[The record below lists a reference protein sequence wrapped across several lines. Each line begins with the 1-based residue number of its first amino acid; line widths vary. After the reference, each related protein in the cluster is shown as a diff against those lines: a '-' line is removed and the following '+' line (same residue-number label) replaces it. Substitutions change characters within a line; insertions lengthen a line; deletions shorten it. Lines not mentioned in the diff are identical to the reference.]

1 MKQLGNPLSKRATA
15 PLSTNPIFLRN
26 FFLTPFLSNF
36 QKRDTHSNISTRG
49 EEETMFTCIRIKL
62 SCTFYRCS
70 PIKSKIG
77 GKILF
82 PKTCQNKLL
91 SPIFNLVKF
100 LLRPKN
106 ECVAL
111 IAFKLSA
118 ASNTPENPWHDLST
132 SLIQLDNLIDWS
144 LKNNLGSDS

>member
-1 MKQLGNPLSKRATA
+1 MK
-15 PLSTNPIFLRN
+15 I
-26 FFLTPFLSNF
+26 
-36 QKRDTHSNISTRG
+36 
-49 EEETMFTCIRIKL
+49 
-62 SCTFYRCS
+62 SCTFHRHT

-82 PKTCQNKLL
+82 QKRPNGLL

-100 LLRPKN
+100 SLRHN

-118 ASNTPENPWHDLST
+118 ALNTLENGWHDLST
-132 SLIQLDNLIDWS
+132 SLIRKDNLID
-144 LKNNLGSDS
+144 